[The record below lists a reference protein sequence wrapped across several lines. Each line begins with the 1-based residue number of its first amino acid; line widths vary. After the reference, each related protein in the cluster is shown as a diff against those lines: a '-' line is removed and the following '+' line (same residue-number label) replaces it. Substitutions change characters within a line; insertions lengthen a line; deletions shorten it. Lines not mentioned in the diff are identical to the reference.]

1 MKIYYNNSYLMSL
14 FDNQKL
20 HAFFDGME
28 LKDVKHIQLYDD
40 YLSEKFVFEG
50 HVYYP
55 VTLIKKKGTDIHWIR
70 WKMNTDSL
78 TDSYKK
84 LDAIESADADVPE
97 AFKKRMSQRAF
108 YFDRKQSFPFV
119 YDNKWEVTSKIV
131 NNCYYEYL
139 DYSPEKHIEQR
150 LLDDIAY
157 QLTQSIISSSPR
169 EGIINEDYNFFLP
182 SVAYKSPTFRDN
194 KWFFPIGIRDHYAF
208 DLNIWVSSPQRIMG
222 GVEKLDIEICESIDE
237 SIFDECY
244 RDLIQS
250 GFKPAKNI
258 MEFSPEKIIEFLEAR
273 PAKKYKTLY
282 R

>member
-1 MKIYYNNSYLMSL
+1 MKIHYHNSYLMSL

-40 YLSEKFVFEG
+40 YLSENFVYDG

-55 VTLIKKKGTDIHWIR
+55 VTLIKKKDTDIYWIR
-70 WKMNTDSL
+70 WNLNSDSL

-84 LDAIESADADVPE
+84 LDAIESADAPE

-119 YDNKWEVTSKIV
+119 YDNKWEVTSKFV
-131 NNCYYEYL
+131 NNCYCEYL

-157 QLTQSIISSSPR
+157 QLTQSIISLSPR
-169 EGIINEDYNFFLP
+169 EGIINEDYDFFMP
-182 SVAYKSPTFRDN
+182 SVAYKSPVFRDN
-194 KWFFPIGIRDHYAF
+194 KCFFPIGIRDHYAF
-208 DLNIWVSSPQRIMG
+208 GLNIWVSSPQRITG
-222 GVEKLDIEICESIDE
+222 NVEKLDIEICDSIDE
-237 SIFDECY
+237 SIFEECY
-244 RDLIQS
+244 SYLIQS
-250 GFKPAKNI
+250 GFKPAKNK
-258 MEFSPEKIIEFLEAR
+258 MEFSPKKITEFLEAR
-273 PAKKYKTLY
+273 PANKYKILY

>member
-1 MKIYYNNSYLMSL
+1 MMKIHYHNSYLMSL

-40 YLSEKFVFEG
+40 YLSENFVYDG

-55 VTLIKKKGTDIHWIR
+55 VTLIKKKDTDIYWIR
-70 WKMNTDSL
+70 WNLNSDSL

-84 LDAIESADADVPE
+84 LDAIESADAPE

-119 YDNKWEVTSKIV
+119 YDNKWEVTSKFV
-131 NNCYYEYL
+131 NNCYCEYL

-157 QLTQSIISSSPR
+157 QLTQIIISLSPR
-169 EGIINEDYNFFLP
+169 DGLINEDYDFFIP
-182 SVAYKSPTFRDN
+182 SVAYKSPVFREN

-208 DLNIWVSSPQRIMG
+208 DLRIWVFSPQRITG
-222 GVEKLDIEICESIDE
+222 NVEKLDIEICESIDE
-237 SIFDECY
+237 SIFEECY
-244 RDLIQS
+244 SYLIQS
-250 GFKPAKNI
+250 GFKPAKNK
-258 MEFSPEKIIEFLEAR
+258 MEFSPKKITEFLEAR
-273 PAKKYKTLY
+273 PANKYKILY